1 MRKTLFSALMLCL
14 LTIPIVHAQAHQ
26 DSDTA
31 TLRTFEA
38 ELMNAYKDRQV
49 SHLAD
54 LLDDDFVIT
63 FEDGD
68 TYGKL
73 GYISYSASPS
83 VKIELVEMSD
93 IKIRIHGNTAILTGA
108 YHERGSD
115 NGAPFDYRDRFT
127 DVWMKKGGKWKIIS
141 SHYAVPVGK

>member
-14 LTIPIVHAQAHQ
+14 LTIPIIHAQAKQ
-26 DSDTA
+26 DADTA
-31 TLRTFEA
+31 ALRTFEA

-49 SHLAD
+49 EHLAA

-63 FEDGD
+63 FEDGS

-73 GYISYSASPS
+73 GYISYSATPS
-83 VKIELVEMSD
+83 VKVELVEMSD
-93 IKIRIHGNTAILTGA
+93 VKIRIHGNTAILTGA
-108 YHERGSD
+108 YHERGND
-115 NGAPFDYRDRFT
+115 NGDPFDYHDRFT